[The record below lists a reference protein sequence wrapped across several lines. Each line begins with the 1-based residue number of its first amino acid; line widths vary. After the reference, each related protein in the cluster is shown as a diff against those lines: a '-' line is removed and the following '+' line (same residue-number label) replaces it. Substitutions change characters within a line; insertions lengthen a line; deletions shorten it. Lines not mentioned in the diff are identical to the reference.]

1 MLNLIYQIKRV
12 KMRAYLTEKLSKQ
25 MELTYQGNNKN
36 KMRKGETI

>member
-12 KMRAYLTEKLSKQ
+12 KMRAYSTETLSKQ
-25 MELTYQGNNKN
+25 MELTYQDNNKN